1 MELVSKDLKKIE
13 EKQKGI
19 IQHLPQNEEFI
30 SLLITASTNAYK
42 THLKEK
48 HKQLKNGL
56 LNSISSNL
64 EFDIKEV
71 YLNLV
76 SELTLKHIELLIYL
90 RDNAEV
96 IKSIN
101 EYQKIYDIIYSEK
114 DVKIE
119 ISEFRFLLKV
129 IEGKGLVLISDDMRD
144 IQEVYESTYL
154 STGGEEELGLPFI
167 KITNFGNNFLSFIL
181 DYDL

>member
-1 MELVSKDLKKIE
+1 M
-13 EKQKGI
+13 
-19 IQHLPQNEEFI
+19 
-30 SLLITASTNAYK
+30 ITASTNAYK

-76 SELTLKHIELLIYL
+76 SELTLKHIELLIYI
-90 RDNAEV
+90 RDNAEL

-101 EYQKIYDIIYSEK
+101 EYQKIYDIIYSEN
-114 DVKIE
+114 DVNIE
-119 ISEFRFLLKV
+119 ITEFRFLLKV
-129 IEGKGLVLISDDMRD
+129 IEGKGLIFISDDMRE
-144 IQEVYESTYL
+144 IQDEVYEATYL
-154 STGGEEELGLPFI
+154 SAGDGEGLELPFI
-167 KITNFGNNFLSFIL
+167 KITNFGTNFLSFIM
-181 DYDL
+181 D